1 MGIWG
6 PFIFF
11 ALLRNQYT
19 QLSFA
24 ATLEHNNNNI
34 FTGGSI
40 DEPSARKWN
49 GNLCPIYLEYA

>member
-24 ATLEHNNNNI
+24 ATLEHNNNITLTDDGN
-34 FTGGSI
+34 
-40 DEPSARKWN
+40 DEPSPGK
-49 GNLCPIYLEYA
+49 L